1 MNRNVKIAKQL
12 VRIAKMLVS
21 STGDDIESMSTDE
34 KINLAKNK
42 NASPE
47 ILEKLADD
55 EDANVRYYV
64 AENPKTPADI
74 LKKLAREDEESGVR
88 QAVAYNPNTPAD
100 ILKKLAEDK
109 DDDVKWAVAANT
121 KTPVDILKKLADDKD
136 DYVKSAVVDN
146 PNAPVEVLK
155 KLAEDEDE
163 RIRRIAERALRK
175 RGQ

>member
-21 STGDDIESMSTDE
+21 SAGDDVESMSKDE
-34 KINLAKNK
+34 KLRLLKN

-47 ILEKLADD
+47 ILEKLAED
-55 EDANVRYYV
+55 EDAGVREKV
-64 AENPKTPADI
+64 AMNPRTPA
-74 LKKLAREDEESGVR
+74 
-88 QAVAYNPNTPAD
+88 
-100 ILKKLAEDK
+100 
-109 DDDVKWAVAANT
+109 
-121 KTPVDILKKLADDKD
+121 
-136 DYVKSAVVDN
+136 
-146 PNAPVEVLK
+146 EVLK